1 MRNICMTVSYDG
13 TAYNGF
19 QIQPIGRT
27 IQGEI
32 ERVLHVLT
40 GETIKIHGS
49 GRTDAGVH
57 ARGQVFHFHTESQ
70 IPVDRWAIALNSR
83 LPDDIVILSAEEK
96 PLEFHSRRSAK
107 RKTYRYSIR
116 TGKHPNVFTRH
127 YEFHH
132 YSLLDVEAMRAAL
145 VCLEGEHDFTTF
157 TSIHSTKQSH
167 VRTIYEAKLVQE
179 GDVLHTYFT
188 GNGFLYNMVRIIMG
202 TLMRVGEGKIQA
214 EEMPHILAACDRS
227 KAGPKAMAHGL
238 TLWSVEYNS
247 SLTSEAVAD
256 RELG

>member
-32 ERVLHVLT
+32 EKVIHLLT

-57 ARGQVFHFHTESQ
+57 ARGQVFHFHTGSQ
-70 IPVDRWAIALNSR
+70 IPVERWAIALNSR
-83 LPDDIVILSAEEK
+83 LPDDIVIQSAEEK
-96 PLEFHSRRSAK
+96 HLDFHSRRSAK

-116 TGKHPNVFTRH
+116 TGKHPNVFNRH
-127 YEFHH
+127 FEFHH
-132 YSLLDVEAMRAAL
+132 YSPLNTEAMRSAL
-145 VCLEGEHDFTTF
+145 SHLVGEHDFTTF

-167 VRTIYEAKLVQE
+167 VRTIYEAKLVE
-179 GDVLHTYFT
+179 EDDVIHTYFT

-202 TLMRVGEGKIQA
+202 TLMKIGEGKIIA
-214 EEMPHILAACDRS
+214 DDMPMILAACDRS

-238 TLWSVEYNS
+238 ILWSVEYEYENFP
-247 SLTSEAVAD
+247 LTVAEQV
-256 RELG
+256 RG